1 MHHLVWYQRHN
12 QRPQVVSDLFCFWV
26 VRTGLQPPEAVKGGS
41 PSQPRRRVSTG
52 GFLQAFTPRQT
63 SLPSQGLSKNVQMD
77 SCQKPQPPQ
86 SRVTHPLSGNSQAFR
101 GNPEQGERVTPKA
114 TASQKEEGTCPGA
127 HIIPSRTWS
136 HGSEPNL
143 AAIFHFP
150 T

>member
-26 VRTGLQPPEAVKGGS
+26 VRTGLQPPQAVKGGS

-86 SRVTHPLSGNSQAFR
+86 SRVTHPLSGNSQAFH

-114 TASQKEEGTCPGA
+114 TASQKEGGTCPGA

-136 HGSEPNL
+136 HGSESNL